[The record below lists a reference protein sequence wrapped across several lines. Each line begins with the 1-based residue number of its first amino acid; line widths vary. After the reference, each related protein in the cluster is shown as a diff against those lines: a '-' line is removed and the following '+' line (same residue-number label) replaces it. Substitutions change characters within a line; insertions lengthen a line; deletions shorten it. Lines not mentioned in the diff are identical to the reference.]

1 MNTILQR
8 LFKSKSATGIGQGLA
23 IRQARLTV
31 CIALF
36 IGFLLVLI
44 QMVLDYQ
51 NEKTSINLQLQ
62 QILESSSPAAAESLW
77 TLSTDL
83 ANGVAEGL
91 LSHPLIVE
99 AKIETITGTT
109 LSHQSRPIE
118 PEASLV
124 EFSFLFGTPRVEVI
138 PLLYKGVTVGRLKL
152 KVDPLLARQELLKRF
167 FIILVAGLVK
177 ACILAGA
184 LGTVFYITLTR
195 PFQQYANWVE
205 QINPN
210 DPEDWQQA
218 PPTRRQHDELTIFA
232 ESIFQRFV
240 QARVYFLEL
249 KKTRSELKVLNQE
262 LEERVLTRTYE
273 LKIALDRAEHL
284 ATTDMLTGIP
294 NRRSFMI
301 QAEKRHAEW
310 LRHGRPYALL
320 MMDLDKFKQ
329 INDTYGHPAG
339 DQVLKIVASSLQ
351 QNTRIED
358 ILGRIGGEEFCILLV
373 GVSEVEAITLAERMR
388 TALARLQI
396 VFEGKHIP
404 ITASFGL
411 VPPEF
416 LKENFDDVLKNSDQ
430 MLYQAKNEGRN
441 RVCLYHNEIRGSS
454 H

>member
-1 MNTILQR
+1 MMNTKLQR
-8 LFKSKSATGIGQGLA
+8 FFKSKSATGVAQGLA

-31 CIALF
+31 CIAMF

-51 NEKTSINLQLQ
+51 NEKSSIDRQLQ
-62 QILESSSPAAAESLW
+62 QVLESSSPAAAESLW

-83 ANGVAEGL
+83 ASGVAEGL

-99 AKIETITGTT
+99 AKIETITGTL
-109 LSHQSRPIE
+109 LSHQSRPLE

-124 EFSFLFGTPRVEVI
+124 NFSFLFGEARMEVI
-138 PLLYKGVTVGRLKL
+138 PLLYKGKPVGRLKL
-152 KVDPLLARQELLKRF
+152 KIDPLFARQELLKRF
-167 FIILVAGLVK
+167 LIILVAGLIK
-177 ACILAGA
+177 AFILASA
-184 LGTVFYITLTR
+184 LGAVFYITLTR
-195 PFQQYANWVE
+195 PFQQYADWVE
-205 QINPN
+205 QIDPN
-210 DPEDWQQA
+210 DPEDWKQA
-218 PPTRRQHDELTIFA
+218 PPKRKQHDELTAFA

-240 QARVYFLEL
+240 QARTYFLEL
-249 KKTRSELKVLNQE
+249 QHTRSELKALNQQLEARVKTRTKE
-262 LEERVLTRTYE
+262 LET
-273 LKIALDRAEHL
+273 ALVRAEHL

-294 NRRSFMI
+294 NRRSFMK
-301 QAEKRHAEW
+301 QAEQRHAEW

-339 DQVLKIVASSLQ
+339 DQVLKCVAVSLQ

-373 GVSEVEAITLAERMR
+373 GVSEEQAISLAERMR
-388 TALARLQI
+388 TELAKLQI

-411 VPPEF
+411 VPPE
-416 LKENFDDVLKNSDQ
+416 LLQENFDEVLKNSDQ

-441 RVCLYHNEIRGSS
+441 RVCLYHN
-454 H
+454 